1 LQGWHNGELL
11 QVALGHHD
19 VSWGLLELNGS
30 NALLRAVSFMSSAA
44 DFVVPIVVPIVKLV
58 EVCKNTCTAI
68 VLARNITAP

>member
-30 NALLRAVSFMSSAA
+30 KAFLRAVSFMSSAA

-58 EVCKNTCTAI
+58 EVCKNTCTEI